1 MSQSRGLESSTA
13 RRAWQGIDMALRR
26 QSDVVDGVAMP
37 RGIRPPTR
45 CCRSLRGAR
54 RPAAPC
60 EFQLKESANP
70 GRPPRVSLHIRMPRI
85 QQIGAKIC

>member
-13 RRAWQGIDMALRR
+13 RRACQGRDMALRR
-26 QSDVVDGVAMP
+26 MS
-37 RGIRPPTR
+37 T
-45 CCRSLRGAR
+45 
-54 RPAAPC
+54 C

-70 GRPPRVSLHIRMPRI
+70 GRPPRVSLHIRMLLA